1 MTLDDFIRIKKL
13 TPENAESKIKDLSR
27 SWEGCIG
34 QGIDYQCSPKCL
46 VLDGVH
52 ADPEKGI
59 FEKRYEWSEVL
70 ENVMFQQ
77 LKLW

>member
-13 TPENAESKIKDLSR
+13 TPENAESRIKDMAR
-27 SWEGCIG
+27 GWEGCLG

-52 ADPEKGI
+52 DKGI

-77 LKLW
+77 LKMW